1 MSAGSRFDRTAELYA
16 DHARGRDWS
25 GLIAWCR
32 PQPGDRALDVCAG
45 PGLLSAALRSTVAA
59 ATAVDASAALLA
71 LAPEGVERVHAQA
84 ERLPFEDGSFDLV
97 TCVMALHHVASPPRA
112 LDEMARVLAPGGR
125 IVLEDMIAD
134 ADPEIARRWE
144 QLERLRDPE
153 HGRLLELGE
162 ARRLLLAAGLSVDAE
177 ETWLRTTDTDRWI
190 AVAGCSPGTAARL
203 REAIGAPRFEQRMW
217 RARFRRP
224 QPAAG

>member
-16 DHARGRDWS
+16 AHARHRDWS
-25 GLIAWCR
+25 DFVAWCR
-32 PQPGDRALDVCAG
+32 PQPGDRALDVCGG
-45 PGLLSAALRSTVAA
+45 PGLLSAALLPAVASA
-59 ATAVDASAALLA
+59 VVVDASQALLA
-71 LAPEGVERVHAQA
+71 LAPEGVQCVHAQA
-84 ERLPFEDGSFDLV
+84 ERLPFADGSFDLV
-97 TCVMALHHVASPPRA
+97 TCVMSLHHLASPPRA
-112 LDEMARVLAPGGR
+112 LDEMARVLAAGGR

-134 ADPEIARRWE
+134 SDPEITRRWE

-153 HGRLLELGE
+153 HGRMLELGE
-162 ARRLLLAAGLSVDAE
+162 ARRLLLAAGLAVDAE

-190 AVAGCSPGTAARL
+190 AIAGCSARTAARL
-203 REAIGAPRFEQRMW
+203 REGVGAPQFEQRMW